1 MPRSL
6 QETVRFSDKNYVWL
20 WCDGSNNV
28 DKEHVGEI
36 EYLPKPGFSVQY
48 FPFVGQ
54 PDYLA
59 PVVALRFK
67 NITPFRLI
75 TVECNLWALNIKKDT
90 QAVLDF
96 QIILGR
102 V

>member
-1 MPRSL
+1 
-6 QETVRFSDKNYVWL
+6 V
-20 WCDGSNNV
+20 NNV

-36 EYLPKPGFSVQY
+36 EYLPSPGFSVQY

-67 NITPFRLI
+67 NITCKPLRYIKWFRE
-75 TVECNLWALNIKKDT
+75 V
-90 QAVLDF
+90 
-96 QIILGR
+96 ILKFR
-102 V
+102 K